1 MNNGVRFCV
10 IALSVIA
17 AVTFAARPAGAQ
29 QSVTEVLSFLLTNRS
44 IPTGDF
50 TQDELAAAA
59 TRDTFADFLLT
70 ELGTVPISSSAGG
83 FTYRLDRTLGT
94 VVLSSDSFGPFFT
107 ERSLTAGVGQF
118 SFGLSYQRATFDT
131 IDGRNLRDGTL
142 VAIAG
147 KLRTEPQ
154 PFDVETLS
162 LRLDANTVILQS
174 NFGVTDRF
182 DLSAALP
189 FVRLSLNG
197 ERIDTYRG
205 QQFTQAIA
213 SSSASGIGDLVVRGK
228 YNVVRSGG
236 SGIALG
242 GEIRLP
248 TGDEENL
255 LGAGEAS
262 VKPSFMGS
270 LERDRFG
277 LHGNIGYTFLGLTNA
292 LDYGTAVTL
301 VTVPQLTLVG
311 EILGRRHAS
320 FAQLTEIVS
329 SHPRLAGV
337 DTIRLSSV
345 DEASDRVFAVVGFK
359 WNVGGTWLVSANVLR
374 PLTSAG
380 LNASWVPT
388 VTFDYSFG
396 Q

>member
-1 MNNGVRFCV
+1 LTVFAV
-10 IALSVIA
+10 SLA
-17 AVTFAARPAGAQ
+17 APCAEAQ

-50 TQDELAAAA
+50 TQDELAAAS
-59 TRDTFADFLLT
+59 TRDTFADFLLA
-70 ELGTVPISSSAGG
+70 ELGTLPISSSAGG
-83 FTYRLDRTLGT
+83 FTYRLDRALGT

-107 ERSLTAGVGQF
+107 ERSLTSGQGQW
-118 SFGLSYQRATFDT
+118 SIGLSYQRATFDT
-131 IDGRNLRDGTL
+131 IDGRSLRDGTL

-197 ERIDTYRG
+197 ERVDTYRG

-213 SSSASGIGDLVVRGK
+213 SASASGIGDLVVRGK
-228 YNVVRSGG
+228 YNVVRNGG
-236 SGIALG
+236 SGVAVG

-262 VKPSFMGS
+262 VKPSFVGS
-270 LERDRFG
+270 FERDRFG
-277 LHGNIGYTFLGLTNA
+277 LHGNIGYSFLGLSRA
-292 LDYGTAVTL
+292 LDYGTAVT
-301 VTVPQLTLVG
+301 VVGVPQLTLIG
-311 EILGRRHAS
+311 EIIGRRHAS
-320 FAQLTEIVS
+320 FAQLTEVVS

-345 DEASDRVFAVVGFK
+345 DEASDRVFAVMGFK
-359 WNVGGTWLVSANVLR
+359 WNVSGTWLVSANLLR
-374 PLTSAG
+374 PLSSAG

-388 VTFDYSFG
+388 LTFDYSFG